1 MYFEN
6 TGREN
11 TEKTVELAVN
21 TAREEE
27 YAILL
32 LPLTPVIPQAY

>member
-1 MYFEN
+1 MVLKIRA
-6 TGREN
+6 GRIR
-11 TEKTVELAVN
+11 KTVELTVN